1 MTKQSQEAIA
11 ANENARNSSHFV
23 FQGHIVDKDFMKQAA
38 GQTFRE
44 GYNCS
49 EAIVRAFRSALQL
62 DISDE
67 ELRMASGF
75 GGGLGHAGCLCGALA
90 GSIMVLG
97 ILQGRDNNAQSR
109 EPVYISAQQ
118 FHDLFRK
125 KFGATCCRALNPHP
139 FDSKEHLRN
148 CIKITGNTAELLS
161 DYIKDKNSRNEF

>member
-1 MTKQSQEAIA
+1 MTKQSEEEIVE
-11 ANENARNSSHFV
+11 NKNARNRGDFV
-23 FQGHIVDKDFMKQAA
+23 FQGHVVDKEFMKQAA

-49 EAIVRAFRSALQL
+49 EAIVRAFRNTLQL
-62 DISDE
+62 DISDAA
-67 ELRMASGF
+67 LRMASGF

-97 ILQGRDNNAQSR
+97 IILGRDNNVQSR
-109 EPVYISAQQ
+109 EPVYISVQR
-118 FHDLFRK
+118 FHDLFRE

-161 DYIKDKNSRNEF
+161 DYIKDIRS